1 MKDLTISSKK
11 TIRHAM
17 KFLSKTAEQ
26 CLFVID
32 KNGKLLGTITDG
44 DIRRGILEGINNNEL
59 VEKVYFR
66 NPTVIR
72 EENFNLSVIKKILVE
87 KELNI
92 LPILDEKNKIKKYI
106 TWREIFGQKKRKKK
120 LADFAVV
127 IMAGGRGTRLE
138 PFTRVLP
145 KPLVPV
151 KDKPIIEHIIEK
163 FTDVGVK
170 KFFITVNYKSRIL
183 KSYFQELQPN
193 YSIKFIDELKPLGTA
208 GGLKFLKDKIKSP
221 ILVTNCDIIVNADYN
236 DIYNFHKKNKFDLT
250 LVASAKEYVVPY
262 GICQLNKSGH
272 LLKIQEKPKYNF
284 LANTGLYVV
293 NPKLLSIIPKNKLY
307 HMTDLIKGVRKR
319 KMRIGVYPVND
330 EEWFDIGQWTE
341 YRKTIEKL

>member
-11 TIRHAM
+11 TIRYAM

-32 KNGKLLGTITDG
+32 KNGELLGTITDG

-59 VEKVYFR
+59 VEKIYFR

-92 LPILDEKNKIKKYI
+92 LPILDKKNKIKKYI

-151 KDKPIIEHIIEK
+151 KDKPIIELLPEK
-163 FTDVGVK
+163 HTLKYGNKVWGCSRRNKKIKNVDRYFKEVTFQRGRKWVK
-170 KFFITVNYKSRIL
+170 KIRRT
-183 KSYFQELQPN
+183 
-193 YSIKFIDELKPLGTA
+193 
-208 GGLKFLKDKIKSP
+208 
-221 ILVTNCDIIVNADYN
+221 
-236 DIYNFHKKNKFDLT
+236 
-250 LVASAKEYVVPY
+250 
-262 GICQLNKSGH
+262 
-272 LLKIQEKPKYNF
+272 
-284 LANTGLYVV
+284 
-293 NPKLLSIIPKNKLY
+293 
-307 HMTDLIKGVRKR
+307 VRKHS
-319 KMRIGVYPVND
+319 VSVNSRVSST
-330 EEWFDIGQWTE
+330 Q
-341 YRKTIEKL
+341 